1 MQDDTILEIP
11 MADDTASEQ
20 RAAKARHLK
29 PYCFRPGQSG
39 NPAGRPLGARN
50 RLAETYHEDLYA
62 EWLKRGRAAIEDLD
76 SETLVKVVMSSVP
89 REAKLNVG
97 IGLGDQLAAM
107 LERMQDDEP
116 AVIDGHASQI
126 N

>member
-1 MQDDTILEIP
+1 MSDDT
-11 MADDTASEQ
+11 EQ
-20 RAAKARHLK
+20 KRREAKAGHLT
-29 PYCFRPGQSG
+29 PWRFQPGESG
-39 NPAGRPLGARN
+39 NPSGRPLGARN
-50 RLAETYHEDLYA
+50 KLAETYHEDLYA
-62 EWLKRGRAAIEDLD
+62 EWQKRGRAAIEDLD

-89 REAKLNVG
+89 REAKLSVG
-97 IGLGDQLAAM
+97 IGLGEQLAAM